1 MIFHQNPLRK
11 VLSQQVKARVGQ
23 ETANRPFFFI
33 FVLSTGIIFGFNF
46 VSDDGRL
53 YNMWDIYH

>member
-1 MIFHQNPLRK
+1 M
-11 VLSQQVKARVGQ
+11 SQEVKARVGQ
-23 ETANRPFFFI
+23 ETENRPFFFF

-53 YNMWDIYH
+53 KKKKLHDMWDIYH